1 MITDPVVA
9 PRLRAA
15 PYLASAGA
23 VLVVGL
29 AAHALT
35 RFVSLPHVSVLFIA
49 AVVMSAAFWGFWP
62 SVLAALLSVAAGSYF
77 FYSPIFSFRVSAEQD
92 LADLAVFVIVAA
104 FTSRLA
110 AAVRAQAHE
119 ARRRRDAIAG
129 LLAFTERLA
138 SSTSDAELNAAIAAH
153 LAPVL
158 GRPLHLLLPKDGRL
172 CAVASE
178 DRADGLPEE
187 VRIAAERV
195 MAGGQTDPAG
205 WRIEPLAA
213 GRSPVGVVV
222 VAARPAPLADPEY
235 ARGLLGHAGLALERA
250 RLRREVAEARLK
262 AQGEELRDALLN
274 SVSHDLQT
282 PLAAILGSATALESF
297 AEHGTPPARREL
309 VSTIREET
317 ERLTAYIDNVLDLTR
332 IRSGQIAARLELV
345 ELADIINAAL
355 RRKERQLRAHAVD
368 VQVPADLPMLRLDLF
383 LMEHALANLLDNAAK
398 FSPAGSRI
406 SLAARI
412 DHDAVALEVTD
423 RGCGIAPGDLQR
435 VFEAFYRGAGPE
447 GRPAS
452 GTGLGLAICRAFIEA
467 NGGSVAA
474 FSAGQG
480 RGVTVRLR
488 LPLPE
493 NPVPDESAEGDD

>member
-1 MITDPVVA
+1 
-9 PRLRAA
+9 
-15 PYLASAGA
+15 
-23 VLVVGL
+23 
-29 AAHALT
+29 
-35 RFVSLPHVSVLFIA
+35 
-49 AVVMSAAFWGFWP
+49 MSAAFWGFWP

-110 AAVRAQAHE
+110 AAMRAQAHE

-138 SSTSDAELNAAIAAH
+138 GSTSDAELDAAIAAH

-158 GRPLHLLLPKDGRL
+158 GRPLHLLLPRDNRL

-178 DRADGLPEE
+178 GRADGLPEE
-187 VRIAAERV
+187 VRAAAERV
-195 MAGGQTDPAG
+195 MAGGEGELAG

-213 GRSPVGVVV
+213 GGSPAGVVV
-222 VAARPAPLADPEY
+222 ASRPAPPADPEY
-235 ARGLLGHAGLALERA
+235 VKGLLAHAGLALERA
-250 RLRREVAEARLK
+250 RLHREVAEARLK
-262 AQGEELRDALLN
+262 AQGEELREALLN

-398 FSPAGSRI
+398 FAPAGSRI
-406 SLAARI
+406 GLAARI

-435 VFEAFYRGAGPE
+435 VFEAFYRGAGPA

-452 GTGLGLAICRAFIEA
+452 GTGLGLAICRAFVEA

-474 FSAGQG
+474 FSAGEG

>member
-1 MITDPVVA
+1 VINAPVLA
-9 PRLRAA
+9 RRLRAA

-110 AAVRAQAHE
+110 ANVRTQALE

-129 LLAFTERLA
+129 LLAFNERLA
-138 SSTSDAELNAAIAAH
+138 ESASDADLHAAIVAH
-153 LAPVL
+153 LAPLL
-158 GRPLHLLLPKDGRL
+158 GRPLHLLLPEEGRL
-172 CAVASE
+172 RVVASDGGAGDSLSAGRRIE
-178 DRADGLPEE
+178 LRA
-187 VRIAAERV
+187 AASAPAGVV
-195 MAGGQTDPAG
+195 MAPQPGP
-205 WRIEPLAA
+205 P
-213 GRSPVGVVV
+213 
-222 VAARPAPLADPEY
+222 ADPEY
-235 ARGLLGHAGLALERA
+235 VKGLLAHAGLALERA

-262 AQGEELRDALLN
+262 AQGEQLREALLN

-297 AEHGTPPARREL
+297 AEHGTLQARREL

-317 ERLTAYIDNVLDLTR
+317 ERLTAHIENVLDLTR

-355 RRKERQLRAHAVD
+355 RRKESQLRAHD
-368 VQVPADLPMLRLDLF
+368 VQVRVPPDLPMLRLDLF

-398 FSPAGSRI
+398 YAPAGSRI
-406 SLAARI
+406 TLAARME
-412 DHDAVALEVTD
+412 DEAVALELTD
-423 RGCGIAPGDLQR
+423 QGCGIAAADLQR
-435 VFEAFYRGAGPE
+435 VFAAFYRGTGPQ
-447 GRPAS
+447 GRPAA
-452 GTGLGLAICRAFIEA
+452 GTGLGLAICRAFVEA

-474 FSAGQG
+474 LSAGEG
-480 RGVTVRLR
+480 RGVTVRVR
-488 LPLPE
+488 LPLPAKS
-493 NPVPDESAEGDD
+493 VAAESPADDD

>member
-1 MITDPVVA
+1 MITDPVLA
-9 PRLRAA
+9 PRLSAA

-119 ARRRRDAIAG
+119 ARRRRDAVAG

-158 GRPLHLLLPKDGRL
+158 GRPLHLLLPRDGRL

-187 VRIAAERV
+187 VRVAAERV
-195 MAGGQTDPAG
+195 MAGGEAELAG
-205 WRIEPLAA
+205 WHIEPLAA

-222 VAARPAPLADPEY
+222 VSRPAPLADPEY

-368 VQVPADLPMLRLDLF
+368 VHVPADLPMLRLDLF

-398 FSPAGSRI
+398 FAPAGSRI
-406 SLAARI
+406 SLTARI
-412 DHDAVALEVTD
+412 DDDAVALEVTD
-423 RGCGIAPGDLQR
+423 RGCGIPPGDLQR

-474 FSAGQG
+474 FSEGEG

-493 NPVPDESAEGDD
+493 NPVPDEPEEGDD

>member
-1 MITDPVVA
+1 MITDPVFA
-9 PRLRAA
+9 PRLRVA
-15 PYLASAGA
+15 PYLASAAA

-138 SSTSDAELNAAIAAH
+138 GSTSDAELNAAIVAH
-153 LAPVL
+153 LAPLL
-158 GRPLHLLLPKDGRL
+158 GRPLHLLLPEDGHLRV
-172 CAVASE
+172 VASDGGAGDSLSAGRRIE
-178 DRADGLPEE
+178 LRA
-187 VRIAAERV
+187 AASAPAGVV
-195 MAGGQTDPAG
+195 MAPQPGP
-205 WRIEPLAA
+205 P
-213 GRSPVGVVV
+213 
-222 VAARPAPLADPEY
+222 ADPEY
-235 ARGLLGHAGLALERA
+235 VKGLLAHAGLALERA

-262 AQGEELRDALLN
+262 AQGEELREALLN

-297 AEHGTPPARREL
+297 AEYGTPPARREL

-398 FSPAGSRI
+398 FAPAGSRI
-406 SLAARI
+406 GLAARI

-435 VFEAFYRGAGPE
+435 VFEAFYRGAGPQ

-452 GTGLGLAICRAFIEA
+452 GTGLGLAICRAFVEA

-474 FSAGQG
+474 FSGGEG